1 MASANISRT
10 VYGYPDEMSLL
21 DGKIMGYFG
30 LDNDNKYLRE
40 YVMNKLGGYTYLNA
54 DNKYCL
60 EISKYCRDY
69 EEGKADVERAEEV
82 LKNKLDEYEAERERI
97 QNEASVVDR
106 SVLEAAA
113 SRIVERICRT
123 DLSEHR

>member
-1 MASANISRT
+1 MQSEVIDDILSVEDEAAKIIEDAQKKARDT
-10 VYGYPDEMSLL
+10 VSDAH
-21 DGKIMGYFG
+21 DRAARII
-30 LDNDNKYLRE
+30 
-40 YVMNKLGGYTYLNA
+40 A
-54 DNKYCL
+54 DAV
-60 EISKYCRDY
+60 EAVR